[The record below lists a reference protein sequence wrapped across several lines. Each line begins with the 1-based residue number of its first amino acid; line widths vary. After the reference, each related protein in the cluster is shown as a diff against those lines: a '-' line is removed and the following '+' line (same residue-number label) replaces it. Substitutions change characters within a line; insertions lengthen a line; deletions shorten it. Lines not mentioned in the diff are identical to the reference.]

1 MTPIDRFIA
10 ELLRLD
16 YISTEQADLIREVAP
31 KYEADVIREFVGE
44 DPDMETLDFMR
55 ELHREAG
62 E

>member
-1 MTPIDRFIA
+1 MNPLDRFIA

-16 YISTEQADLIREVAP
+16 YIDADQADLIRKVAP
-31 KYEADVIREFVGE
+31 KYEADVIREFLGE
-44 DPDMETLDFMR
+44 EPDMETLALMH